1 MEAAKQLLEQKKV
14 LEEIKLKEK
23 DEIKIHIPKLQV
35 GNIEMI
41 EKILEDSDILKMERE
56 VGVSLTSLITL
67 RIS

>member
-1 MEAAKQLLEQKKV
+1 M

-67 RIS
+67 